1 MARVVAPVV
10 SEYFRSQHEA
20 KGVDIL
26 LNATLFGIRRKG
38 SAVGGKNRAARRI
51 W

>member
-26 LNATLFGIRRKG
+26 LNATLRGIRENEVLLGREP
-38 SAVGGKNRAARRI
+38 AAPRI